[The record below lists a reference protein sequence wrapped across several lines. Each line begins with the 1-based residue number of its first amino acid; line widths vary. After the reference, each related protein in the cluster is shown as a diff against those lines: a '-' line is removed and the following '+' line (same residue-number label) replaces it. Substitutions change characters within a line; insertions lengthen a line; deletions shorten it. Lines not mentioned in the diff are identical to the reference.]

1 MHKDAVIPPGHVYLF
16 SPQPQTMPV
25 HTWKQ
30 NYSCHPFVKIPGELL
45 QISEPD
51 ERQKHRRCASPW
63 VPWAHIWWFR
73 IVMLSGALYSYICY
87 VLHNLMGVKGSRNH
101 VWIWRVTPPL
111 ADERETTLIW
121 ALALFPREQS
131 RGCFSLPRA
140 AVELSVTTWLC
151 TSFIRTLSVFWY
163 MSHFIPYN
171 SCTSPT
177 LGLRGLAF
185 SITLVIIFMTLL
197 QYFFSSDMPSAQGTG
212 LLLKGYRYDRW
223 DCDSN
228 VWCTALLGH
237 RQNVCVCFT
246 FVKLLLIPT
255 GKASP
260 AGSFLLSIPSLSAL
274 AMKEPCLGESLLGQG
289 ERNREPGQKGDP
301 FHMCFPYTWIC
312 CFPLHPR
319 QKMGGGGE
327 ISSTYW

>member
-1 MHKDAVIPPGHVYLF
+1 MCLTMGILGPHLMIQDCDVVRSFVLIYLLCAAQFDGCKRLPEPRLDLESDSSISWWERDNLDLSPGPFSTGAVYL
-16 SPQPQTMPV
+16 
-25 HTWKQ
+25 
-30 NYSCHPFVKIPGELL
+30 
-45 QISEPD
+45 
-51 ERQKHRRCASPW
+51 
-63 VPWAHIWWFR
+63 
-73 IVMLSGALYSYICY
+73 
-87 VLHNLMGVKGSRNH
+87 
-101 VWIWRVTPPL
+101 
-111 ADERETTLIW
+111 
-121 ALALFPREQS
+121 QS

-274 AMKEPCLGESLLGQG
+274 AMKQPCLGESLLGQG

-301 FHMCFPYTWIC
+301 FHMCLPYTWIC